1 MWRIVCSW
9 LSAKYQVEIVSSL
22 KEKKRGYIF
31 HFLLLSIDEQ
41 KGRELYIQEN
51 LYEVWTNF
59 SKSVLKFNCI
69 TPELRTISFIIYF

>member
-41 KGRELYIQEN
+41 KGR
-51 LYEVWTNF
+51 
-59 SKSVLKFNCI
+59 
-69 TPELRTISFIIYF
+69 